1 MMNYSRPAVNRVLVT
16 GGAGYVGTHVVNMLR
31 ERCIVYDAL
40 LYTNEYLK
48 PGPFV
53 YGDVTDY
60 KRLKPLLREVDCV
73 VWLAAIVGDAACMV
87 NPRKAI
93 ATNQEAVQFLVENFD
108 GPIIFPSSCSVYG
121 INEGVAIESDE
132 LAPLSLYAQTKI
144 EAEKYLVG
152 KNALVLR
159 LGTLH
164 GVSERMRFDLVVNV
178 MTMNAH
184 VRGHIEVFGGK
195 QYRPLLSVKDV
206 AAFIASMVDQDWT
219 PGVYNLATENLTV
232 LEVAQIV
239 QQELGNVEIETV
251 QTSFEDSRNYRVNF
265 SKANTVLGFTGQHTT
280 RHSVRELSDLVRS
293 GRIKDFSDLKYA
305 NLAALNGLKQRSPQW
320 QTASV

>member
-1 MMNYSRPAVNRVLVT
+1 M
-16 GGAGYVGTHVVNMLR
+16 
-31 ERCIVYDAL
+31 
-40 LYTNEYLK
+40 YTNEYLK

-53 YGDVTDY
+53 CGDVTDY
-60 KRLKPLLREVDCV
+60 SRLKPILKEVDCV

-93 ATNQEAVQFLVENFD
+93 ATNQEAVRFLAENFD

-121 INEGVAIESDE
+121 INDGVATEESE

-144 EAEKYLVG
+144 QAEKYLAG
-152 KNALVLR
+152 KKALVLR

-184 VRGHIEVFGGK
+184 VRGQIEVFGGR
-195 QYRPLLSVKDV
+195 QYRPLLSVKDI
-206 AAFIASMVDQDWT
+206 AEFIVSMVDQEWT

-232 LEVAQIV
+232 LEVAKIV
-239 QQELGNVEIETV
+239 QQEVENVSIEVV
-251 QTSFEDSRNYRVNF
+251 QTEFEDRRNYRVDF
-265 SKANTVLGFTGQHTT
+265 SKASEVLGFKGRYTT
-280 RHSVRELSDLVRS
+280 RHSVRELGQLVSS
-293 GRIKDFSDLKYA
+293 GRIRDFSDLKYA
-305 NLAALNGLKQRSPQW
+305 NLAALNSLKKKSAEW
-320 QTASV
+320 QTTSV

>member
-1 MMNYSRPAVNRVLVT
+1 
-16 GGAGYVGTHVVNMLR
+16 
-31 ERCIVYDAL
+31 L

-60 KRLKPLLREVDCV
+60 ARLKSILSEVDCV

-93 ATNQEAVQFLVENFD
+93 ATNQEAVQFLAENFD

-121 INEGVAIESDE
+121 INEGVATEASE

-144 EAEKYLVG
+144 QAEKYLVG
-152 KNALVLR
+152 KKALVLR

-184 VRGHIEVFGGK
+184 VRGNIEVFGGK

-206 AAFIASMVDQDWT
+206 AEFIVSMVDQDWT

-232 LEVAQIV
+232 LEVARIV
-239 QQELGNVEIETV
+239 EQEISNVSIEIVKTE
-251 QTSFEDSRNYRVNF
+251 FEDRRNYRVDF
-265 SKANTVLGFTGQHTT
+265 SKASDLLGFKGRYTT
-280 RHSVRELSDLVRS
+280 RNSVRELSQLVGS

-305 NLAALNGLKQRSPQW
+305 NLATLNGLKQKSVQW